1 MLLHR
6 SCSVFSACVFLEV
19 RLNQRMAAGQQMLLN
34 LGSFGFVAANTPYG
48 QQHFKI
54 IAWSYKASVWGW
66 EIVKLAAGIVNQ
78 MQQFAFCSYLDP
90 VVVGA
95 AVLQAAT
102 FFFPLLYSV
111 PLTKCTDS
119 VFCLFCRWSSTE
131 LTQLFRFFFTGYG
144 AEPHCRKMGISL
156 HCLLIHLVAVKPAEQ
171 RM

>member
-1 MLLHR
+1 
-6 SCSVFSACVFLEV
+6 
-19 RLNQRMAAGQQMLLN
+19 MAAEQQMPLN

-102 FFFPLLYSV
+102 LFFF
-111 PLTKCTDS
+111 
-119 VFCLFCRWSSTE
+119 LFCT
-131 LTQLFRFFFTGYG
+131 LYHLPNAQIQFFAYFADVSPRIYS
-144 AEPHCRKMGISL
+144 GI
-156 HCLLIHLVAVKPAEQ
+156 
-171 RM
+171 